1 MFCVF
6 SGCLATYNQCTV
18 VLTVQV
24 TDTVHLF
31 EHCLFCRDF
40 TFLKHIEIDLAVYSW
55 PREDLLFER
64 YNNVF
69 IKRGEIKE
77 ILTVTLPVHL

>member
-1 MFCVF
+1 M
-6 SGCLATYNQCTV
+6 
-18 VLTVQV
+18 LTVQG

-40 TFLKHIEIDLAVYSW
+40 TFLKHNEIGLAVYSW

-64 YNNVF
+64 HNNEF
-69 IKRGEIKE
+69 IER
-77 ILTVTLPVHL
+77 